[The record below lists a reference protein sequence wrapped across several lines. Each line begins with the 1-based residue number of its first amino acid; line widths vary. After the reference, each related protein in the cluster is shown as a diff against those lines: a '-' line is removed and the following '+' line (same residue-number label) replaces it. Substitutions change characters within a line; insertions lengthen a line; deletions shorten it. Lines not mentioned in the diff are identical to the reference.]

1 MAIGKADV
9 LTRLG
14 VVALTT
20 PPLALYVAGLPVDI
34 AKGRLCR
41 PPKLRLFL
49 SINIASLIATR
60 TEAQYFLF
68 FPNKPTPNS
77 TCDQFFKKS

>member
-68 FPNKPTPNS
+68 FQINQHPILPVTK
-77 TCDQFFKKS
+77 FKKK